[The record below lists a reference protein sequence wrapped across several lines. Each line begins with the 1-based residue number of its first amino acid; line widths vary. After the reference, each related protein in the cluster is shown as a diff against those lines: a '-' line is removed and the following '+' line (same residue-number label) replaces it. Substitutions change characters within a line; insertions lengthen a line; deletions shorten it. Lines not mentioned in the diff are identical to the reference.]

1 MSTAT
6 ATLSREERRPIAS
19 IAACDCGPDL
29 GDISVNG
36 LAYLHQHPECEAMQ
50 PVDFLC
56 SRGCGAKLRG
66 PRFFAPL
73 TACDECRKKADKD
86 TQIEKAKTYWEAIC
100 PPAFRETKVDHPGFP
115 AGQYAATRQ
124 WDGGESLFF
133 YGPTGCGKTRLAMWL
148 LKRAL
153 TKRNAHVRV
162 LWPYELKAVKHERQ
176 TTEWVQKWGKYDVLL
191 LDDPLQGAS
200 DARVTDALKDLIAY
214 RQDWKR
220 PNIVT
225 SQIGGDD
232 YKEQAAKFGKETK
245 ADKEVV
251 EALLRR
257 LRETCRVVAFQSLA
271 TTANSNRQETEE
283 AF

>member
-1 MSTAT
+1 
-6 ATLSREERRPIAS
+6 L
-19 IAACDCGPDL
+19 AACSTGADL
-29 GDISVNG
+29 GDVSING
-36 LAYLHQHPECEAMQ
+36 LAYLRQNPKCEAMQ
-50 PVDFLC
+50 VVDFSC
-56 SRGCGAKLRG
+56 SRGCGKMLRG

-73 TACDECRKKADKD
+73 TACDDCRTKAEKD
-86 TQIEKAKTYWEAIC
+86 TQIEKAKLYWEAIC

-124 WDGGESLFF
+124 WVGGESLFF

-176 TTEWVQKWGKYDVLL
+176 VTEWVQKWGKYDVLL

-245 ADKEVV
+245 ADKEVI

-257 LRETCRVVAFQSLA
+257 LRETCRVIGFQSLA
-271 TTANSNRQETEE
+271 TVNSNRQETEE